1 MGSNDMANLVILES
15 PAKALTIKG
24 YLGSNYKV
32 IASKGHIRDL
42 PKSSLGVDIENG
54 FTPHYI
60 NIRGKG
66 DIIAMLKREAKSAN
80 KIYLATDPDREGEA
94 ISWHLASALGIPLDK
109 VCRVTFNEITKNAV
123 KNAVKNPRKIDMDVV
138 NSQQARRILDRI
150 VGYQLSPFLWKN
162 VKSGLSAGRVQSV
175 ATRILCEREDEIRA
189 FISEEYWTIGASL
202 LTESEESVVVRY
214 ILPQGERLADRTA
227 AEAVCNAVRD
237 ERFVVRSVKTDAK
250 SRQAAPPF
258 NTSTLL
264 QEASKK
270 LGFQPQHIM
279 KVAQELYEGINLGSE
294 HGGVQGLITYM
305 RTDSLRVS
313 EVAQEAARTYIVNS
327 FGVEYCPEK
336 PNVYKTD
343 EGAQDAHEAIRPAWI
358 ELKPDVI
365 RSKLS
370 ADQYKLY
377 KLIWERFLA
386 SQMTP
391 AVYDTVTVDISAGA
405 HLFRVGGY
413 TVRFRGYTVLYDN
426 HDKEELEATGD
437 LSAGMLPL
445 LKAGDVLTLAELT
458 PAQHFTKPPARYT
471 DATLIKMLKESGIGR
486 PSTYATIIA
495 TIVTREYVKRTGQTL
510 VPTSLG
516 EITTKLMK
524 ESFPDIVDYE
534 FTAQMEDKLDS
545 IEHGGTTMQEILE
558 QFYVDFKKA
567 LDEAMESAKKET
579 VKVQPEESNVVC
591 EKCGSKMVYK
601 SGRYGKFLACPNYP
615 SCRNTLAVDKD
626 GNVVEKKPAEPPK
639 KADFVCET
647 CGADVVIRTGRYG
660 EFYACSNYPTCKFTK
675 PILKEIGVACPKC
688 NARIIVRHSRDRKVF
703 YSCERYPDCDYSTW
717 DMPVAD
723 KCPDC
728 GGTLVY
734 KKSRKSVVCSNEG
747 CGYQRQEEMAVID

>member
-1 MGSNDMANLVILES
+1 MANLVILES

-32 IASKGHIRDL
+32 VASKGHIRDL

-54 FTPHYI
+54 FAPHYI

-66 DIIAMLKREAKSAN
+66 DIITQLKKDAKNAN
-80 KIYLATDPDREGEA
+80 KIFLATDPDREGEA
-94 ISWHLASALGIPLDK
+94 ISWHLATALGIPQDK

-123 KNAVKNPRKIDMDVV
+123 KEAVKHPRKIDMDVV

-175 ATRILCEREDEIRA
+175 ATRIICEREDEIRA
-189 FISEEYWTIGASL
+189 FVTEEYWTIGASL
-202 LTESEESVVVRY
+202 HTARGARIDARYVLSAGDKISDKLHADAICKDAEEQEYKVS
-214 ILPQGERLADRTA
+214 
-227 AEAVCNAVRD
+227 
-237 ERFVVRSVKTDAK
+237 SVKKDTK

-258 NTSTLL
+258 ITSTLL

-279 KVAQELYEGINLGSE
+279 KVAQELYEGINIGSE
-294 HGGVQGLITYM
+294 HGGVLGLITYM
-305 RTDSLRVS
+305 RTDSLRVAES
-313 EVAQEAARTYIVNS
+313 AQTSAREYIAAH
-327 FGVEYCPEK
+327 FGAEYCPERA
-336 PNVYKTD
+336 NVYKV
-343 EGAQDAHEAIRPAWI
+343 EESAQDAHEAIRPSLI
-358 ELKPDVI
+358 DIKPDDI
-365 RSKLS
+365 RDKLTT
-370 ADQYKLY
+370 DQYKLY

-391 AVYDTVTVDISAGA
+391 AVYDTVTVDILAGK

-413 TVRFRGYTVLYDN
+413 TVKFRGYTIIYDN

-437 LSAGMLPL
+437 LAAGKLPT
-445 LKAGDVLTLAELT
+445 LKKGDVLTLGELK
-458 PAQHFTKPPARYT
+458 PDRHFTKPPARYT
-471 DATLIKMLKESGIGR
+471 DASLIKMLKESGIGR

-495 TIVTREYVKRTGQTL
+495 TIVAREYVKRTGQTL
-510 VPTSLG
+510 VPTPLG
-516 EITTKLMK
+516 EVTTRLMK
-524 ESFPDIVDYE
+524 ESFPAIVDYE

-545 IEHGGTTMQEILE
+545 IEHGGTTMQDILE
-558 QFYVDFKKA
+558 QFYTDFKKA
-567 LDEAMESAKKET
+567 LDEAMENTKKET

-601 SGRYGKFLACPNYP
+601 TGRFGRFLACPNYP

-639 KADFVCET
+639 KADFKCET
-647 CGADVVIRTGRYG
+647 CGADVIIRSGPFG
-660 EFYACSNYPTCKFTK
+660 EFYACSNYPTCRFTK
-675 PILKEIGVACPKC
+675 PILKDIGVACPKC
-688 NARIIVRHSRDRKVF
+688 EARIIVRRSRDRKVF
-703 YSCERYPDCDYSTW
+703 YSCERYPECDYSTW
-717 DMPVAD
+717 DMPLAE
-723 KCPDC
+723 KCPTC

-734 KKSRKSVVCSNEG
+734 KKGRKSVVCTNEE
-747 CGYQRQEEMAVID
+747 CGYQRQEEMVVID

>member
-1 MGSNDMANLVILES
+1 MANLVILES

-42 PKSSLGVDIENG
+42 PKSTLGVDIENG
-54 FTPHYI
+54 FEPHYI

-66 DIIAMLKREAKSAN
+66 DVIAQLKKEAKGAN
-80 KIYLATDPDREGEA
+80 KIFLATDPDREGEA
-94 ISWHLASALGIPLDK
+94 ISWHLATALGIPLDRT
-109 VCRVTFNEITKNAV
+109 CRVTFNEITKTAV
-123 KNAVKNPRKIDMDVV
+123 KEAVKNPRKIDMDIV

-175 ATRILCEREDEIRA
+175 ATRVICEREEEIRA
-189 FISEEYWTIGASL
+189 FVSEEYWTIGAL
-202 LTESEESVVVRY
+202 LSTDRGENVQARY
-214 ILPQGERLADRTA
+214 VIPAGEKLADEKSA
-227 AEAVCNAVRD
+227 ALVCDSVKD
-237 ERFVVRSVKTDAK
+237 GVFTVRSVRSDTKTRPA
-250 SRQAAPPF
+250 AAPF
-258 NTSTLL
+258 ITSTLL

-294 HGGVQGLITYM
+294 RGGVQGLITYM

-313 EVAQEAARTYIVNS
+313 DSAQSSAREFVIAQ
-327 FGVEYCPEK
+327 FGDAYCPKK
-336 PNVYKTD
+336 PNVYKVD
-343 EGAQDAHEAIRPAWI
+343 EAAQDAHEAIRPSVI
-358 ELKPDVI
+358 TIRPDDI
-365 RSKLS
+365 REKLTS
-370 ADQYKLY
+370 DQYKLY
-377 KLIWERFLA
+377 KLIWERFVA
-386 SQMTP
+386 SQMMP
-391 AVYDTVTVDISAGA
+391 ALYDTVTVDIDANG

-413 TVRFRGYTVLYDN
+413 TVKFRGYTVVYDN
-426 HDKEELEATGD
+426 HDKEEIEATGD
-437 LSAGMLPL
+437 FSAGKLPA
-445 LKAGDVLTLAELT
+445 LKKGETLSLTSLSPT
-458 PAQHFTKPPARYT
+458 QHFTKPPARYT
-471 DATLIKMLKESGIGR
+471 DASLIKMLKESGIGR

-495 TIVTREYVKRTGQTL
+495 TIVAREYVKRVGQSL

-534 FTAQMEDKLDS
+534 FTAQMEDKLDG
-545 IEHGGTTMQEILE
+545 IEHGGTTMQDILN

-601 SGRYGKFLACPNYP
+601 SGRFGKFLACPNYP

-626 GNVVEKKPAEPPK
+626 GNVVEKKPAEAPK
-639 KADFVCET
+639 TADFKCET
-647 CGADVVIRTGRYG
+647 CGADVVIRTGRFG
-660 EFYACSNYPTCKFTK
+660 EFYACSNYPTCRFTK
-675 PILKEIGVACPKC
+675 PILKEIGVPCPKC
-688 NARIIVRHSRDRKVF
+688 SARIIVRHSRDRKVF
-703 YSCERYPDCDYSTW
+703 YSCERYPECDYSTW
-717 DMPVAD
+717 DMPLAE

-728 GGTLVY
+728 GGVLVY
-734 KKSRKSVVCSNEG
+734 KKGRKTVVCTNED
-747 CGYQRQEEMAVID
+747 CNYQRQEEMAVID

>member
-1 MGSNDMANLVILES
+1 MANLVILES

-32 IASKGHIRDL
+32 VASKGHIRDL
-42 PKSSLGVDIENG
+42 PKSTLGVDIENG
-54 FTPHYI
+54 FEPHYI

-66 DIIAMLKREAKSAN
+66 DVIAQLKKEAKGAG
-80 KIYLATDPDREGEA
+80 KILLATDPDREGEA
-94 ISWHLASALGIPLDK
+94 ISWHLATALGIPLDR
-109 VCRVTFNEITKNAV
+109 VCRVTFNEITKSAV
-123 KNAVKNPRKIDMDVV
+123 KEAVKNPRKIDMDVV

-175 ATRILCEREDEIRA
+175 ATRILCEREDEIRS
-189 FISEEYWTIGASL
+189 FVSEEYWTISASL
-202 LTESEESVVVRY
+202 LTATGEKIEARY
-214 ILPQGERLADRTA
+214 ILATGEKLSDSNS
-227 AEAVCNAVRD
+227 AEKICTDVRKGS
-237 ERFVVRSVKTDAK
+237 FTVRGVKIDAK

-258 NTSTLL
+258 ITSTLL

-279 KVAQELYEGINLGSE
+279 KIAQELYEGINLGSE
-294 HGGVQGLITYM
+294 YGGVQGLITYM

-313 EVAQEAARTYIVNS
+313 ESAQNSARAYITEH
-327 FGVEYCPEK
+327 FGDAYCPVN
-336 PNVYKTD
+336 PNVYKVD
-343 EGAQDAHEAIRPAWI
+343 EGAQDAHEAIRPAFV
-358 ELKPDVI
+358 EMKPDDI
-365 RSKLS
+365 RTRLTN
-370 ADQYKLY
+370 DQYKLY

-391 AVYDTVTVDISAGA
+391 AVYDTVTVDITAGK
-405 HLFRVGGY
+405 HRFRVGGY
-413 TVRFRGYTVLYDN
+413 TVKFRGYTVIYDN

-437 LSAGMLPL
+437 LAAGKLPA
-445 LKAGDVLTLAELT
+445 LKRGDVLSLDELT

-495 TIVTREYVKRTGQTL
+495 TIVAREYVKRTGQTL
-510 VPTSLG
+510 IPTPLG

-558 QFYVDFKKA
+558 QFYVEFKKA

-601 SGRYGKFLACPNYP
+601 TGRFGKFLACPNYP

-626 GNVVEKKPAEPPK
+626 GNVVEKKPAEVPK
-639 KADFVCET
+639 KADFLCET
-647 CGADVVIRTGRYG
+647 CGAEVVIRNGRFG
-660 EFYACSNYPTCKFTK
+660 EFYACSNYPKCRFTK

-688 NARIIVRHSRDRKVF
+688 EARVIVRHSRDRKVF
-703 YSCERYPDCDYSTW
+703 YSCERYPECDYSTW
-717 DMPVAD
+717 DMPIAER
-723 KCPDC
+723 CPDC
-728 GGTLVY
+728 GGVLVY
-734 KKSRKSVVCSNEG
+734 KKGRKSVVCTNEG
-747 CGYQRQEEMAVID
+747 CEYQRQEEMAVID